1 MCVCEKDILFVLY
14 RNKVN
19 TKLNLGVYLFLYK
32 KNRGLLKKKILSLQY
47 LFGINSYFLL
57 GIWIKSDLLT

>member
-1 MCVCEKDILFVLY
+1 MRVCEKEILFVLY

-32 KNRGLLKKKILSLQY
+32 KNRGLLKKKFSLY
-47 LFGINSYFLL
+47 SIFLE
-57 GIWIKSDLLT
+57 